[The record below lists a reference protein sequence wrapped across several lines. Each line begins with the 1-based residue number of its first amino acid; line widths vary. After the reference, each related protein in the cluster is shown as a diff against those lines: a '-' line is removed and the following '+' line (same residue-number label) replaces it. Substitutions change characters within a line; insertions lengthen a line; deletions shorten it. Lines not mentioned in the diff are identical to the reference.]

1 MYNASQKDRYS
12 RYTRIRRSHALMRAG
27 LIGALLVP
35 ALLYFTAG

>member
-12 RYTRIRRSHALMRAG
+12 RYARIRRSHALMRAG
-27 LIGALLVP
+27 LIGALLMP

>member
-12 RYTRIRRSHALMRAG
+12 RYTQIRRSHVLMRAG
-27 LIGALLVP
+27 LIGALLMP